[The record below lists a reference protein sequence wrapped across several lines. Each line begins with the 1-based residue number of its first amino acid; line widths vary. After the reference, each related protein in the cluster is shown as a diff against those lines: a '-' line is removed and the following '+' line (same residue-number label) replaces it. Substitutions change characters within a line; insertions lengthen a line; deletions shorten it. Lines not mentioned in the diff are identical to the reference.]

1 MALKVVGAGF
11 GRTGT
16 LSLKTA
22 LEKLAEA
29 DIVLVQGLPPEADY
43 RFKHALIQDAA
54 YENLLKSRRQILHRR
69 VGETL
74 RDKFAGTATAE
85 PELLAHHF
93 THAGMTEAAIEW
105 WGKAAQRSQERSAL
119 AEAAE
124 QLTRALGQIA
134 TLPATLVLRSEQIK
148 LQVALTNTLFHVKGF
163 AAPETKAAA
172 EQARLLIEQARAF
185 GELFEDPLLVF
196 SVLYSFWAAS
206 YTEFNGDAMRE
217 LAAQFMAL
225 AEQQGVTI
233 PLMVGS

>member
-1 MALKVVGAGF
+1 M
-11 GRTGT
+11 
-16 LSLKTA
+16 
-22 LEKLAEA
+22 
-29 DIVLVQGLPPEADY
+29 
-43 RFKHALIQDAA
+43 
-54 YENLLKSRRQILHRR
+54 
-69 VGETL
+69 
-74 RDKFAGTATAE
+74 
-85 PELLAHHF
+85 
-93 THAGMTEAAIEW
+93 
-105 WGKAAQRSQERSAL
+105 
-119 AEAAE
+119 
-124 QLTRALGQIA
+124 
-134 TLPATLVLRSEQIK
+134 LRSEQIK